1 MTKVRTV
8 DGVICTNNTFKF
20 SDITVR
26 VTVDAMGKSLSL
38 SDDKTVLLEVPL
50 EWLEDMIVSGWDNE
64 KQSARRTRK

>member
-8 DGVICTNNTFKF
+8 GGAIAMNNIVKFTGV
-20 SDITVR
+20 TVR

-50 EWLEDMIVSGWDNE
+50 EGLEDMIVSGWDNE
-64 KQSARRTRK
+64 K